1 MYDQLDAK
9 SSFCNSM
16 KFQILSD
23 LHNEFSI
30 FEPPEIQVDGVIL
43 TGDIDLG
50 VKGAY
55 WAIEKFKNIPII
67 YIAGNHEYYRNKLP
81 EINCKLIEISKTNTN
96 FFFLE
101 NDAIIFDG
109 IKFLGCTLW
118 SDFLLFGQENF
129 GISCDNAE
137 QLLSDFFHIRLGAS
151 NSYRK
156 FRAADSIRM
165 HKQSIVFLEDELFTN
180 HQLTT
185 VILTHHAPL
194 INSIPRLYRSD
205 LLSSAFASNL
215 EGLIKKYKPDFWI
228 HGHTHF
234 NVDYFFDETRIV
246 SNQRG
251 YYPIELAG
259 DFKEDFVI
267 EIN

>member
-1 MYDQLDAK
+1 
-9 SSFCNSM
+9 M
-16 KFQILSD
+16 KLQILSD
-23 LHNEFSI
+23 LHNEFSS
-30 FEPPEIQVDGVIL
+30 FEPPKLKVDGVVL

-50 VKGAY
+50 TKGAY
-55 WAIEKFKNIPII
+55 WALEKFQNIPII
-67 YIAGNHEYYRNKLP
+67 YIAGNHEYYGNELP
-81 EINCKLIEISKTNTN
+81 GINNELIEISRTNPN

-101 NDAIIFDG
+101 NDAIILDG

-129 GISCDNAE
+129 DLSCDNAE

-151 NSYRK
+151 DFYRK
-156 FRAADSIRM
+156 LRAADLIQM
-165 HKQSIVFLEDELFTN
+165 HKRSIAFLEKELSIN
-180 HQLTT
+180 NQLTT
-185 VILTHHAPL
+185 VVLTHHAPL
-194 INSIPRLYRSD
+194 MNSIPQWHKSD

-215 EGLIKKYKPDFWI
+215 ASLIQKYKPDFWT

-234 NVDYFFDETRIV
+234 NMDYLFEETRII

-251 YYPIELAG
+251 YYPMELVG
-259 DFKEDFVI
+259 DFKKDLVI